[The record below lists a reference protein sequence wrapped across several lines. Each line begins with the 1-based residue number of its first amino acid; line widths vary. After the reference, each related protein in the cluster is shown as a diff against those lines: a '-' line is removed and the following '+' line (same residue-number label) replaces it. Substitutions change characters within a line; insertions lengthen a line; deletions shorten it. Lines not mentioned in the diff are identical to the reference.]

1 MPITRPSKGAK
12 HWKRAALRLAG
23 VGLTKGG
30 DQTSDENLED
40 VLARVGKWLGRDPKI
55 WTAEGPPRTDVT
67 EHAGKRITRK
77 IQKMGGWSLELK
89 LKSPLY
95 DPRLGPID
103 GRPDL
108 DFTVPEIDIPN
119 SAVWRQIMRDQPWS
133 ASESRRRI
141 NRMLEA
147 KLMSPEPEL
156 QLEGLHGL
164 WEMTINRENQE
175 DLTES
180 QLSTLLEAVLHEDIM
195 CAAVATAAIWNLV
208 ATYHARETLLEKGLC
223 DILVQ
228 AANRLLQG
236 KLPDGGLRLSDIRPI
251 ALPQTALITA
261 KRLAMANDAK
271 SEEAEVSGGGSS
283 AGGTPTKGE
292 TPEGGEAG
300 AAGEAPAEG
309 APEGTAA
316 EAPAEGVAADGEGAA
331 AAGEGDLAE
340 DEAEAAPGGVEG
352 GEAAVSAAD
361 MAAEASLEAARRR
374 EATNPSKDPSAEF
387 MEQHVWSQYEEAI
400 LGALGVLF
408 VDKGARESYIKVD
421 PQCKALIAMCRGE
434 LVEGGPPAEY
444 IAHKKSLAARALC
457 MLAHRDPDIRLHI
470 MKSDGILNAV
480 LELTDMDPSEPGA
493 SHVKLCMATIL
504 AIIAIDDPCMEHARE
519 AKLVIPLFATALKV
533 LGDTLDYLIPDSP
546 TYKGIDAPVVCMA
559 IAEGMAQ
566 TLWGSAYECCLIYPC
581 PITEEQMMQL
591 ASLGFKG
598 IALQRMGYSMAR
610 VLRGLV
616 CTFANMASNP
626 RMAEIMMAPRPKTP
640 PPPPPAGGQKKRK

>member
-1 MPITRPSKGAK
+1 M
-12 HWKRAALRLAG
+12 
-23 VGLTKGG
+23 GLTKGG

-67 EHAGKRITRK
+67 EHAGKRITSK

-283 AGGTPTKGE
+283 AGGTP
-292 TPEGGEAG
+292 P
-300 AAGEAPAEG
+300 
-309 APEGTAA
+309 
-316 EAPAEGVAADGEGAA
+316 
-331 AAGEGDLAE
+331 
-340 DEAEAAPGGVEG
+340 
-352 GEAAVSAAD
+352 
-361 MAAEASLEAARRR
+361 R
-374 EATNPSKDPSAEF
+374 
-387 MEQHVWSQYEEAI
+387 H
-400 LGALGVLF
+400 
-408 VDKGARESYIKVD
+408 
-421 PQCKALIAMCRGE
+421 
-434 LVEGGPPAEY
+434 
-444 IAHKKSLAARALC
+444 
-457 MLAHRDPDIRLHI
+457 
-470 MKSDGILNAV
+470 
-480 LELTDMDPSEPGA
+480 
-493 SHVKLCMATIL
+493 
-504 AIIAIDDPCMEHARE
+504 
-519 AKLVIPLFATALKV
+519 
-533 LGDTLDYLIPDSP
+533 
-546 TYKGIDAPVVCMA
+546 
-559 IAEGMAQ
+559 
-566 TLWGSAYECCLIYPC
+566 GS
-581 PITEEQMMQL
+581 
-591 ASLGFKG
+591 
-598 IALQRMGYSMAR
+598 R
-610 VLRGLV
+610 
-616 CTFANMASNP
+616 
-626 RMAEIMMAPRPKTP
+626 
-640 PPPPPAGGQKKRK
+640 